1 MAIWCLLLAMLSLQV
16 IAEASNASF
25 HLSRLVEKP
34 GKSLQE
40 RSTGLYAAVLG
51 GNGMVADGWPS
62 IDQWVRSIEAM
73 FESNQAVISA
83 SCSQWGLPNNSDDE
97 TNSIKDAILQVEQSS
112 GVDARFILSIVM
124 QESKGCVR
132 VQTTYNR
139 VINPGLM
146 QSHDG
151 FGSCNRDGVIQNPCP
166 ESEILQMIIDGVEG
180 TPTGPGLKELIAQE
194 GGSAHVASFY
204 KAARAYNSGAVAS
217 SGNLGQG
224 IATHCYASDIA
235 NRLMG
240 WTDGPSLCAPN
251 VIGMLSNAQWE
262 SKSASACHGRAKT
275 SHFRSIPSSHV
286 YSLSSHPV
294 ASALDSPYPS
304 RLATTPVV
312 ISLGTATCACSKR
325 HFQEGQAFGK

>member
-1 MAIWCLLLAMLSLQV
+1 
-16 IAEASNASF
+16 
-25 HLSRLVEKP
+25 
-34 GKSLQE
+34 
-40 RSTGLYAAVLG
+40 
-51 GNGMVADGWPS
+51 MVADGWPS
-62 IDQWVRSIEAM
+62 IDQWVGSIEAM

-97 TNSIKDAILQVEQSS
+97 TNSIKDAILQVEQWS

-132 VQTTYNR
+132 VPTTDNG
-139 VINPGLM
+139 VISPGLM

-151 FGSCNRDGVIQNPCP
+151 SGSCNRDGVIQNPCP

-180 TPTGPGLKELIAQE
+180 TPAGPGLKALIAQE
-194 GGSAHVASFY
+194 GGSTDAASFY

-235 NRLMG
+235 NRLLG

-251 VIGMLSNAQWE
+251 VIGMLSAAHWDG
-262 SKSASACHGRAKT
+262 KSASSCEGRAT
-275 SHFRSIPSSHV
+275 HTLSICPPIARILIMIQPRINLVSSTAYFSICHHTFCAA
-286 YSLSSHPV
+286 LS
-294 ASALDSPYPS
+294 
-304 RLATTPVV
+304 
-312 ISLGTATCACSKR
+312 
-325 HFQEGQAFGK
+325 